1 MPTAR
6 EIDLDPKTFIGLSFP
21 LRRDKFND
29 FAMTKNSLEQA
40 RHNLKNLLLTAP
52 GERVGQPEFG
62 SRLREFCFEQINA
75 DLPEKIEEEVK
86 RAVSVWLPYINIIEI
101 ATLTE
106 EGDKNKIFVRI
117 KFSTTL
123 DEDIMDQIDL
133 DASYTANLDAA
144 IANMDDNF
152 NL

>member
-6 EIDLDPKTFIGLSFP
+6 ETDLDPKTYIGMSLP

-29 FAMTKNSLEQA
+29 FKMTKNSLEQA
-40 RHNLKNLLLTAP
+40 QHNLKNLLLTFP

-62 SRLREFCFEQINA
+62 SRLRELCFEQI
-75 DLPEKIEEEVK
+75 DDELPERIEEEVK

-106 EGDKNKIFVRI
+106 DGDKNKIFVKI
-117 KFSTTL
+117 KYSTTL
-123 DEDIMDQIDL
+123 DPESLELITL
-133 DASYTANLDAA
+133 NASYSADRT
-144 IANMDDNF
+144 I
-152 NL
+152 

>member
-6 EIDLDPKTFIGLSFP
+6 ETDLDPRTFIGLSFP

-29 FAMTKNSLEQA
+29 FAMSKNSLEQA

-62 SRLREFCFEQINA
+62 SRLREFCFEQIND

-106 EGDKNKIFVRI
+106 EGDKNKIFVRM
-117 KFSTTL
+117 KYSTTL
-123 DEDIMDQIDL
+123 NSQTIQQIEL
-133 DASYTANLDAA
+133 DTSYTAT
-144 IANMDDNF
+144 IQ
-152 NL
+152 